1 MNRNT
6 IIGSVL
12 IAAIMIWWM
21 ATMPKPQPAP
31 QKVEKAIASEVSQD
45 VKNESKK
52 SLEIPSLKSNTDST
66 SSKAPAFLSSNDT
79 LAKDSLASDSL
90 IELPPPVLDRKS
102 VG

>member
-21 ATMPKPQPAP
+21 TTMPKPQPAP

-45 VKNESKK
+45 VKNESKN

-90 IELPPPVLDRKS
+90 
-102 VG
+102 